1 MKRFDKIKT
10 IQMMLTAALAVIA
23 LVIVFR
29 DAELYQLIG
38 CEGILSHQE
47 WVSFDEALCVDKTI
61 EIVAQINGKIRAKL
75 MLAADADKDEVL
87 ALAKADAAVAK
98 DLDGKNIIKEIY
110 VPGKLVNIVAK

>member
-38 CEGILSHQE
+38 QNVH
-47 WVSFDEALCVDKTI
+47 
-61 EIVAQINGKIRAKL
+61 IRAL
-75 MLAADADKDEVL
+75 SILL
-87 ALAKADAAVAK
+87 
-98 DLDGKNIIKEIY
+98 
-110 VPGKLVNIVAK
+110 